1 MDVDEGGAPIRNPKA
16 ESYVPKLPAI
26 DGVKMSKGR
35 RSEIEGWADFL
46 EQFLPWIALF
56 DDRIPEELH
65 RAIASEVT
73 IKQSSLDKGQSV
85 RSTRTF
91 LNLKQSLQSF
101 PRGLDVVKQVEKEQL
116 GSPAGYECM
125 RRLHQELSVASRIE
139 ASTLR
144 LGSAAAAP

>member
-1 MDVDEGGAPIRNPKA
+1 METLVPSPIPRIGWMWTGGAPIRNPKA

-56 DDRIPEELH
+56 NDRIPEELY

-85 RSTRTF
+85 RST
-91 LNLKQSLQSF
+91 
-101 PRGLDVVKQVEKEQL
+101 
-116 GSPAGYECM
+116 
-125 RRLHQELSVASRIE
+125 
-139 ASTLR
+139 
-144 LGSAAAAP
+144 